1 MLCIDVYEVE
11 GAGVPRN
18 RSFHVPEEAAQDRE
32 LERVEEEGDGGF
44 VGQRVGGRV
53 GVVEEDRRKRLG
65 VGVMLPD
72 FDVGFGYLRQRFV
85 ELDAFDAQE
94 GVKRGDEQGSAFAG
108 SDVEEDGSGDGRGEG
123 HALQPE
129 VEQRGKNAGRDA
141 VVGGELF
148 GVGGGPLRDDG
159 GGPEAGGIGAVEGVE
174 GVDDGLGELRSG
186 HL

>member
-65 VGVMLPD
+65 VGVVLPD
-72 FDVGFGYLRQRFV
+72 GYVGFGYFRERFV
-85 ELDAFDAQE
+85 EFDAFDAQE

-129 VEQRGKNAGRDA
+129 VEQRGKNAGRNA